1 MTVSD
6 SSPLRQ
12 SVTPTVAAALG
23 VGISADV
30 SVLGMTCAAC
40 VRHVERAVAAIPG
53 VARVDVNLV
62 LSRASL
68 TLNADA
74 DRHTTVAAVQ
84 AAVRAAGY
92 EVPDDD
98 GASHHASASGS
109 SDVTSET
116 ASPRRVIIAALC
128 AVPLLVLAMSHGRL
142 VASPAVDGIMQAAM
156 ATVGLIVVGWRYL
169 RAALHALAQ
178 RTADMNVL
186 VSLGAL
192 ASYIYSLVMLVQFLS
207 AGPEHHAHN
216 TLHLYFEA
224 GVTILFFVTLGK
236 WLEARAR
243 HQVTAGVL
251 ALAEKLRGRALRV
264 RLANGAEVPAPGEDL
279 SADALAPGDEIM
291 CRPGERIAADGTVI
305 AGSSEVDE
313 SLLTGEAVPVAKEV
327 GTAVYAGSLNQV
339 GILTIRVARAGR
351 GVNGWTHRRC
361 GDRCPA

>member
-1 MTVSD
+1 MTMND
-6 SSPLRQ
+6 SSMLRQ
-12 SVTPTVAAALG
+12 SVTPSAALS
-23 VGISADV
+23 VDV

-68 TLNADA
+68 TLNGDVDQPA
-74 DRHTTVAAVQ
+74 TVAAVQ

-98 GASHHASASGS
+98 GPSHRPGVGNGNDAT
-109 SDVTSET
+109 SDT

-142 VASPAVDGIMQAAM
+142 VTSPAVDGVLQAAM

-169 RAALHALAQ
+169 RSAVHALAQ

-192 ASYIYSLVMLVQFLS
+192 ASYIYSLVMLVRFLS
-207 AGPEHHAHN
+207 GGAEHYGHT

-224 GVTILFFVTLGK
+224 GITILFFVTLGK

-243 HQVTAGVL
+243 YQVTAGVL
-251 ALAEKLRGRALRV
+251 ALAEKLRGRALRL
-264 RLANGAEVPAPGEDL
+264 RLANGTAVPAPGEEL
-279 SADALAPGDEIM
+279 SADELAPGDEIM

-305 AGSSEVDE
+305 AGTSEVD
-313 SLLTGEAVPVAKEV
+313 
-327 GTAVYAGSLNQV
+327 
-339 GILTIRVARAGR
+339 
-351 GVNGWTHRRC
+351 
-361 GDRCPA
+361 